1 VAEMKMTQAK
11 SLVSG
16 QVFKTVILIVITFF
30 VGFFVHSLLQQ
41 SPSDQ
46 EHKHPEEKVAEQ
58 APTGWT
64 CSMHPQ
70 FNLPKPGKCP
80 ICDMDLIPITAEEG
94 DIGERQIT
102 FSQEAL
108 KLMEVQTTPVER
120 KFVEA
125 EIRMVGKVDYDETRV
140 KNITAWV
147 PGRIDRLYVDFTGIT
162 VNQGDHMVDLYSP
175 DLISAQAELL
185 QALKAV
191 GSIKNN
197 TSDIMKRTTLATLEA
212 SREKL
217 RLLGLTR
224 VQIDNIES
232 AGEPVTHITVYSPMG
247 GIVIHKH
254 ATEGMYVNTGTPIYT
269 IADLSR
275 LWIMLD
281 AYESDLSWIR
291 YGQEVEFST
300 EAYPGQV
307 FRGKISFRDPIL
319 NAKTRTVKVRLNVD
333 NPDGMLK
340 PGMFV
345 RSVLRAKVAQGG
357 AVMDTELVGKWIC
370 PMHPS
375 VVKDQPGTCDICEM
389 DLVATESL
397 FATVNEPNE
406 PPLVIPATAPLIT
419 GKRAVVYVR
428 IPDANKPTFEGRQ
441 VVLGPRAAD
450 YYLVREGLAE
460 GEIVVTNGNFK
471 IDSALQIQAKP
482 SMMSAEK
489 IQTEHQHS
497 GSEVKYEIF
506 EVPDDFRK
514 QIWGVVE
521 KYLSIQDALAS
532 DDKEGAARAGGETLE
547 ALSAVDMSL
556 VSGNAHNVWMDNST
570 KMKTALDKIK
580 EAEGIE
586 LMREGFKELSNELI
600 AVVGQFGIY
609 PDKTLYKINCP
620 MAFND
625 KGADWLQTDKDTRN
639 PYFGASMLKCG
650 QVMEV
655 IGKKPK

>member
-1 VAEMKMTQAK
+1 MKMTKAK
-11 SLVSG
+11 SLLSS
-16 QVFKTVILIVITFF
+16 QVIKTVILVVITFLA
-30 VGFFVHSLLQQ
+30 GYFFYALLHQ
-41 SPSDQ
+41 SPRGTAFQ
-46 EHKHPEEKVAEQ
+46 AVNTGRMPVPQVAEQ
-58 APTGWT
+58 GQTWWT

-70 FNLPKPGKCP
+70 IHLPKPGKCP
-80 ICDMDLIPITAEEG
+80 LCPMDLIQASSEGG
-94 DIGERQIT
+94 DIGPRQIT
-102 FSQEAL
+102 FSQEAV
-108 KLMEVQTTPVER
+108 KLMEVQTTPVVR

-162 VNQGDHMVDLYSP
+162 VNKGDHMVDLYSP
-175 DLISAQAELL
+175 ELISAQAELL
-185 QALKAV
+185 QALKAA
-191 GSIKNN
+191 GSIRDN
-197 TSDIMKRTTLATLEA
+197 TSDLMKRTTLAMLEA
-212 SREKL
+212 SRDKL
-217 RLLGLTR
+217 RLLGLAR
-224 VQIDNIES
+224 AQIDKIES

-254 ATEGMYVNTGTPIYT
+254 ATEGMYVNTGTPVYT

-275 LWIMLD
+275 LWIKLD
-281 AYESDLSWIR
+281 AYESDLPWVR

-300 EAYPGQV
+300 EANPGQV
-307 FRGKISFRDPIL
+307 FKGKISFRDPIL

-333 NPDGMLK
+333 NPDGKLK

-357 AVMDTELVGKWIC
+357 AVMDPELAGKWIC

-375 VVKDQPGTCDICEM
+375 VVREQPDKCDICEM

-397 FATVNEPNE
+397 YTTAIEPNE

-450 YYLVREGLAE
+450 YYLVKEGLAE

-482 SMMSAEK
+482 SMMSADSS
-489 IQTEHQHS
+489 HM
-497 GSEVKYEIF
+497 YDIF
-506 EVPDDFRK
+506 EVPDEYRK
-514 QIWGVVE
+514 QLWAVVE
-521 KYLSIQDALAS
+521 KYLLLHEALAS
-532 DDKEGAARAGGETLE
+532 DNKDSAIRAAGE
-547 ALSAVDMSL
+547 ALKALTAVEMSL
-556 VSGNAHNVWMDNST
+556 LSGNAHDVWMANST
-570 KMKTALDKIK
+570 KMKAALDKIK

-586 LMREGFKELSNELI
+586 PMREEFEGLSNELI
-600 AVVGQFGIY
+600 AIVGQFGVY
-609 PDKTLYKINCP
+609 HGKTLYKINCP
-620 MAFND
+620 MVFNNR
-625 KGADWLQTDKDTRN
+625 GADWLQTDKDTRN

-650 QVMEV
+650 QVIEV
-655 IGKKPK
+655 IGEEPK

>member
-1 VAEMKMTQAK
+1 MKMTQAK
-11 SLVSG
+11 SLLG
-16 QVFKTVILIVITFF
+16 RRVFKTFILLVVTFLA
-30 VGFFVHSLLQQ
+30 GYFFHALLKQ
-41 SPSDQ
+41 SSSDQ
-46 EHKHPEEKVAEQ
+46 EHIQSGQQTAEQ
-58 APTGWT
+58 APTWWT
-64 CSMHPQ
+64 CSMHPHIR
-70 FNLPKPGKCP
+70 LPKPGICP
-80 ICDMDLIPITAEEG
+80 LCPMDLIPVVTQDG
-94 DIGERQIT
+94 VVGERQIA

-108 KLMEVQTTPVER
+108 KLMEVQTSPVER

-162 VNQGDHMVDLYSP
+162 VNKGDHMVDLYSP
-175 DLISAQAELL
+175 ELISAQAELL

-191 GSIKNN
+191 GSIKDN
-197 TSDIMKRTTLATLEA
+197 TSDLMKRTTLAMLEA
-212 SREKL
+212 SRDKL
-217 RLLGLTR
+217 RLLGLAR
-224 VQIDNIES
+224 AQIDKIES
-232 AGEPVTHITVYSPMG
+232 AGQPVTHITVYSPIG
-247 GIVIHKH
+247 GIVINKH

-269 IADLSR
+269 LADLSR
-275 LWIMLD
+275 LWVKLD
-281 AYESDLSWIR
+281 AYESDLPWIR

-307 FRGKISFRDPIL
+307 FKAKISFRDPIL

-333 NPDGMLK
+333 NSDGKLK

-345 RSVLRAKVAQGG
+345 RGVLRAKVAQGG
-357 AVMDTELVGKWIC
+357 AAMAPELAGKWIC

-389 DLVATESL
+389 DLVTTESL
-397 FATVNEPNE
+397 FATVNEPNK

-428 IPDANKPTFEGRQ
+428 IPNADKPTFEGRE

-482 SMMSAEK
+482 SMMSAESS
-489 IQTEHQHS
+489 Q
-497 GSEVKYEIF
+497 KYEIF
-506 EVPDDFRK
+506 EVPDEYRR
-514 QIWGVVE
+514 QLWGVVE
-521 KYLSIQDALAS
+521 KYLLLHEALAS
-532 DDKEGAARAGGETLE
+532 DDKDSAARAASETLE
-547 ALSAVDMSL
+547 ALSAVEMSL
-556 VSGNAHNVWMDNST
+556 VSGNAHNAWMDNSM

-586 LMREGFKELSNELI
+586 SMREEFENLSNELI
-600 AVVGQFGIY
+600 AVVGQFGVY

-620 MAFND
+620 MAFNN
-625 KGADWLQTDKDTRN
+625 KGADWLQMDEDIRN
-639 PYFGASMLKCG
+639 PYFGASMYKCG
-650 QVMEV
+650 QVIEV
-655 IGKKPK
+655 IGTKPK

>member
-1 VAEMKMTQAK
+1 VAEMKMKQAK
-11 SLVSG
+11 SLLSARVL
-16 QVFKTVILIVITFF
+16 KTVILVIITFLA
-30 VGFFVHSLLQQ
+30 GYFFHAFLKQ
-41 SPSDQ
+41 STTSP
-46 EHKHPEEKVAEQ
+46 EHEHTGGQAAAEKQ
-58 APTGWT
+58 TTWT

-70 FNLPKPGKCP
+70 FHLPKPGKCP
-80 ICDMDLIPITAEEG
+80 ICNMDLIPEATQDGAV
-94 DIGERQIT
+94 GERQIA

-108 KLMEVQTTPVER
+108 KLMEVQTTLVER

-162 VNQGDHMVDLYSP
+162 VNKGDHMVDLYSP
-175 DLISAQAELL
+175 ELISAQAELL

-191 GSIKNN
+191 GGIKDN

-212 SREKL
+212 ARDKL
-217 RLLGLTR
+217 QLLGLNKA
-224 VQIDNIES
+224 QIYIIES
-232 AGEPVTHITVYSPMG
+232 AGQPVTHITVYSPMG

-269 IADLSR
+269 LADLSH
-275 LWIMLD
+275 LWVQLD
-281 AYESDLSWIR
+281 AYESDLPWVR
-291 YGQEVEFST
+291 YGQEVEFLT

-307 FRGKISFRDPIL
+307 FKGKISFRDPIL
-319 NAKTRTVKVRLNVD
+319 DDKTRTVKVRLNVD
-333 NPDGMLK
+333 NSDGKLK

-357 AVMDTELVGKWIC
+357 AAMEPELAGKWIC

-375 VVKDQPGTCDICEM
+375 VVKNQQDKCNICEM

-397 FATVNEPNE
+397 FATASESNE

-428 IPDANKPTFEGRQ
+428 VPDAKKPTFEGRQ

-450 YYLVREGLAE
+450 YYLVKEGLAE

-482 SMMSAEK
+482 SMMSAE
-489 IQTEHQHS
+489 S
-497 GSEVKYEIF
+497 GHEYEIF
-506 EVPDDFRK
+506 EVPDEYRK
-514 QIWGVVE
+514 QLWGVVE
-521 KYLSIQDALAS
+521 KYLLLHEALAS
-532 DDKEGAARAGGETLE
+532 DGKDGATSAAGETLE
-547 ALSAVDMSL
+547 ALSAVEMSL
-556 VSGNAHNVWMDNST
+556 VSGNAHNAWMGNSM
-570 KMKTALDKIK
+570 KMKAALDKIK
-580 EAEGIE
+580 ETEGIE
-586 LMREGFKELSNELI
+586 PMREEFENLSNELI
-600 AVVGQFGIY
+600 AVVGQFGVY

-620 MAFND
+620 MAFNN
-625 KGADWLQTDKDTRN
+625 KGADWLQIDEDIRN
-639 PYFGASMLKCG
+639 PYFGASMYKCG
-650 QVMEV
+650 QVIEV
-655 IGKKPK
+655 IGTKPK

>member
-1 VAEMKMTQAK
+1 MKMTQAK
-11 SLVSG
+11 SLLG
-16 QVFKTVILIVITFF
+16 RRVFKTFILLVVTFLA
-30 VGFFVHSLLQQ
+30 GYFFHALLKQ
-41 SPSDQ
+41 SSSDQ
-46 EHKHPEEKVAEQ
+46 EHIQSGQQTAEQ
-58 APTGWT
+58 APTWWT
-64 CSMHPQ
+64 CSMHPHIR
-70 FNLPKPGKCP
+70 LPKPGICP
-80 ICDMDLIPITAEEG
+80 LCPMDLIPVVTQDG
-94 DIGERQIT
+94 VVGERQIA

-162 VNQGDHMVDLYSP
+162 VNKGDHMVDLYSP
-175 DLISAQAELL
+175 ELISAQAELL

-191 GSIKNN
+191 GSIKDN
-197 TSDIMKRTTLATLEA
+197 TSDLMKRTTLAMLEA
-212 SREKL
+212 SRDKL
-217 RLLGLTR
+217 RLLGLAR
-224 VQIDNIES
+224 AQIDKIES
-232 AGEPVTHITVYSPMG
+232 AGQPVTHITVYSPIG
-247 GIVIHKH
+247 GIVINKH

-269 IADLSR
+269 LADLSR
-275 LWIMLD
+275 LWVKLD
-281 AYESDLSWIR
+281 AYESDLPWIR

-307 FRGKISFRDPIL
+307 FKAKISFRDPIL

-333 NPDGMLK
+333 NSDGKLK

-345 RSVLRAKVAQGG
+345 RGVLRAKVAQGG
-357 AVMDTELVGKWIC
+357 AAMAPELAGKWIC

-389 DLVATESL
+389 DLVTTESL
-397 FATVNEPNE
+397 FATVNEPNK

-428 IPDANKPTFEGRQ
+428 IPNADKPTFEGRE

-482 SMMSAEK
+482 SMMSAESS
-489 IQTEHQHS
+489 Q
-497 GSEVKYEIF
+497 KYEIF
-506 EVPDDFRK
+506 EVPDEYRR
-514 QIWGVVE
+514 QLWGVVE
-521 KYLSIQDALAS
+521 KYLLLHEALAS
-532 DDKEGAARAGGETLE
+532 DDKDSAARAASETLE
-547 ALSAVDMSL
+547 ALSAVEMSL
-556 VSGNAHNVWMDNST
+556 VSGNAHNAWMDNSM

-586 LMREGFKELSNELI
+586 SMREEFENLSNELI
-600 AVVGQFGIY
+600 AVVGQFGVY

-620 MAFND
+620 MAFNN
-625 KGADWLQTDKDTRN
+625 KGADWLQMDEDIRN
-639 PYFGASMLKCG
+639 PYFGASMFTCG
-650 QVMEV
+650 QVIEI
-655 IGKKPK
+655 IGTKPK

>member
-1 VAEMKMTQAK
+1 VAEMKMKQAK
-11 SLVSG
+11 SLLSARVL
-16 QVFKTVILIVITFF
+16 KTVILVIITFLAGYF
-30 VGFFVHSLLQQ
+30 VRSFLQ
-41 SPSDQ
+41 SRSAS
-46 EHKHPEEKVAEQ
+46 EHKHPSQQAAAEKQTV
-58 APTGWT
+58 WT

-70 FNLPKPGKCP
+70 FRLPKFGKCP
-80 ICDMDLIPITAEEG
+80 ICDMDLIPADAVEG

-102 FSQEAL
+102 FSQAAL

-125 EIRMVGKVDYDETRV
+125 EIRMVGKVDFDETRV

-162 VNQGDHMVDLYSP
+162 VSKGDHMVDLYSP
-175 DLISAQAELL
+175 ELISAQAELL
-185 QALKAV
+185 QALKSVA
-191 GSIKNN
+191 GIKNN
-197 TSDIMKRTTLATLEA
+197 TSDIMKRTTRATLEA

-217 RLLGLTR
+217 RLLGLAR
-224 VQIDNIES
+224 AQIDKIES

-269 IADLSR
+269 IADLSH
-275 LWIMLD
+275 LWVKLD
-281 AYESDLSWIR
+281 AYESDLLWIR

-333 NPDGMLK
+333 NPDGKLK

-345 RSVLRAKVAQGG
+345 RGVLRAKVAQGG
-357 AVMDTELVGKWIC
+357 AAMDSELAGKWIC

-375 VVKDQPGTCDICEM
+375 IVKNQPDKCDICEM
-389 DLVATESL
+389 DLVTTESL
-397 FATVNEPNE
+397 FATASEPNE

-428 IPDANKPTFEGRQ
+428 VPDAQKPTFEGRQ

-450 YYLVREGLAE
+450 YYLVKEGLAE

-482 SMMSAEK
+482 SMMSAD
-489 IQTEHQHS
+489 S
-497 GSEVKYEIF
+497 GREIF
-506 EVPDDFRK
+506 KVPDEYRK
-514 QIWGVVE
+514 QLWGVVE
-521 KYLSIQDALAS
+521 KYLLLHEVLAS
-532 DDKEGAARAGGETLE
+532 DGKDGAVRAAGQTLE
-547 ALSAVDMSL
+547 ALSAVEMSL
-556 VSGNAHNVWMDNST
+556 VSGNAHNAWMGNSM
-570 KMKTALDKIK
+570 KMKAALDKIK

-586 LMREGFKELSNELI
+586 PMREEFENLSNELI
-600 AVVGQFGIY
+600 AVVGQFGVY
-609 PDKTLYKINCP
+609 PDKTLYKINCLLALP
-620 MAFND
+620 CINAD
-625 KGADWLQTDKDTRN
+625 KL
-639 PYFGASMLKCG
+639 LK
-650 QVMEV
+650 
-655 IGKKPK
+655 